1 MITRNN
7 ITEVA
12 YNIQTT
18 VDAQHNIPIDF
29 KVTNENDSKA
39 MGGMLRRAKV
49 IVGNDS
55 FTALYDKGYHT
66 GSEFETASKLGIEVL
81 VAVPAV
87 AANAPN
93 EIYNVEH
100 FRYEASG
107 DYYVCPQGSEL
118 HTNGTWYQSKA
129 APFKQYKTPDCKTC
143 PVRELC
149 TTSVKNGKIVQ
160 RNKYVD
166 YIEANKQRIQQNHN
180 YYRRRQAIVEHPYG
194 TIKRQWG
201 FSYIM
206 TKKSIKRAT
215 ADVGL
220 IFTAYNLRRI
230 MNIIGKEGLRRFV
243 FDFFLFFTNFLA
255 SWELF
260 WRMQKNRSQNY
271 LENWP
276 SLQRKYLLI

>member
-1 MITRNN
+1 MKMI
-7 ITEVA
+7 
-12 YNIQTT
+12 
-18 VDAQHNIPIDF
+18 P
-29 KVTNENDSKA
+29 K

-49 IVGNDS
+49 IVGNNT

-66 GSEFETASKLGIEVL
+66 GSEFEKAAELGVEVL
-81 VAVPAV
+81 VAIPAV
-87 AANAPN
+87 AANAPD
-93 EIYNVEH
+93 EAYNVEH
-100 FRYEASG
+100 FRYEAAG

-149 TTSVKNGKIVQ
+149 TTSIKNGKIVQ
-160 RNKYVD
+160 RNKYVE
-166 YIEANKQRIQQNHN
+166 YIEANKIRIQQNQN

-201 FSYIM
+201 FNYIM

-230 MNIIGKEGLRRFV
+230 LNIIGKDAFKHFALAFIWFFAAFV
-243 FDFFLFFTNFLA
+243 A
-255 SWELF
+255 SFELF
-260 WRMQKNRSQNY
+260 WRRQKKQSQK
-271 LENWP
+271 LIENLT
-276 SLQRKYLLI
+276 SLRGEYLLS

>member
-1 MITRNN
+1 
-7 ITEVA
+7 
-12 YNIQTT
+12 
-18 VDAQHNIPIDF
+18 
-29 KVTNENDSKA
+29 
-39 MGGMLRRAKV
+39 
-49 IVGNDS
+49 
-55 FTALYDKGYHT
+55 
-66 GSEFETASKLGIEVL
+66 VL
-81 VAVPAV
+81 VAIPAV

-93 EIYNVEH
+93 EAYNVEH
-100 FRYEASG
+100 FRYDPTG

-160 RNKYVD
+160 RNKYVEH
-166 YIEANKQRIQQNHN
+166 IEANKIRIQQNQN

-201 FSYIM
+201 FNYIM

-220 IFTAYNLRRI
+220 VFTAYNLRRI
-230 MNIIGKEGLRRFV
+230 LNIIGIDALKRFV
-243 FDFFLFFTNFLA
+243 FAFICFFAVLLA
-255 SWELF
+255 SLELF
-260 WRMQKNRSQNY
+260 WRTQKNQTQ
-271 LENWP
+271 LLLKKMP
-276 SLQRKYLLI
+276 FLQRKYLLI